1 MLRLDKQKNKKYITH
16 ILIIHGVAYEI
27 TLNNGEKLTA
37 TWSHPIYVKDVGEVQ
52 VQSLR
57 VGDILINKDNNEIKI
72 KEINKNKIIDKP
84 VYEIWVE
91 NNRNYFV
98 GNSSILV
105 YSEREVMQCQK

>member
-1 MLRLDKQKNKKYITH
+1 M
-16 ILIIHGVAYEI
+16 
-27 TLNNGEKLTA
+27 
-37 TWSHPIYVKDVGEVQ
+37 Q

-57 VGDILINKDNNEIKI
+57 VGDVLIDKDNNKIEIR
-72 KEINKNKIIDKP
+72 EINKNKIINKP

-105 YSEREVMQCQK
+105 YSEREVM

>member
-1 MLRLDKQKNKKYITH
+1 M
-16 ILIIHGVAYEI
+16 
-27 TLNNGEKLTA
+27 
-37 TWSHPIYVKDVGEVQ
+37 Q

-57 VGDILINKDNNEIKI
+57 VGDVLIDKDNNKIEIR
-72 KEINKNKIIDKP
+72 EINKNKIINKP

-105 YSEREVMQCQK
+105 YREREVM

>member
-1 MLRLDKQKNKKYITH
+1 M
-16 ILIIHGVAYEI
+16 VV
-27 TLNNGEKLTA
+27 
-37 TWSHPIYVKDVGEVQ
+37 TWSHPIYVKDLGEVQ
-52 VQSLR
+52 VQSLK
-57 VGDILINKDNNEIKI
+57 VGDILVDKDDNEIKI

-105 YSEREVMQCQK
+105 YSEREVFE

>member
-1 MLRLDKQKNKKYITH
+1 MKSKKYI
-16 ILIIHGVAYEI
+16 ILIIIIHGVAYEL
-27 TLNNGEKLTA
+27 TLDNDEKIVV

-52 VQSLR
+52 VQSLKI
-57 VGDILINKDNNEIKI
+57 GDILIDKDNNEISI

-98 GNSSILV
+98 GDSSILV
-105 YSEREVMQCQK
+105 YSEREVVG